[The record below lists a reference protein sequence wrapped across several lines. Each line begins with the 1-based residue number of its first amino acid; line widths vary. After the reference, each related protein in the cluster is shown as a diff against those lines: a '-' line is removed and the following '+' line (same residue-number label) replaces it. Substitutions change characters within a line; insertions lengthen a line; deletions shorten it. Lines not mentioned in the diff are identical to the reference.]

1 MNTSKKV
8 LALIV
13 VLMAG
18 FSTGCG
24 EPSDASQAAQR
35 VGDRVIEEKKQ
46 SIKDLQDLADAHG
59 TDQPDVGVVDSSR
72 FGQATVDELMT
83 RCEELEQEAF
93 EKEFTPEWTQE
104 AYYRFAVVEHVV
116 SNVGEASAGTS
127 VHRRYL
133 VNPIGEWYKI
143 PESDREWALT
153 VKEGAVVELPATVM
167 LWVKVDQ
174 STVRYHGSYM
184 IDALDG
190 EHRSFV
196 SEAYS
201 GHDEGIIFF
210 VEKKDFED
218 RKYQ

>member
-24 EPSDASQAAQR
+24 DDAAAK
-35 VGDRVIEEKKQ
+35 VSATLEH
-46 SIKDLQDLADAHG
+46 DLQSAVDNARTG
-59 TDQPDVGVVDSSR
+59 TDQPNVGVVDSSR
-72 FGQATVDELMT
+72 FGQTTVDELMT

-116 SNVGEASAGTS
+116 SNVGEPDAGTS

-174 STVRYHGSYM
+174 ATIRYHGSYM

-190 EHRSFV
+190 EYRSFITGD
-196 SEAYS
+196 YT

-210 VEKKDFED
+210 VEKKDFEG

>member
-1 MNTSKKV
+1 MAIGALSIGTLALKGRFLVNTSKKV
-8 LALIV
+8 LALGV
-13 VLMAG
+13 MLLLVGL
-18 FSTGCG
+18 STGCG
-24 EPSDASQAAQR
+24 DASNAADSSQAAQR
-35 VGDRVIEEKKQ
+35 VVDGLIEDKKQ
-46 SIKDLQDLADAHG
+46 SIKD
-59 TDQPDVGVVDSSR
+59 
-72 FGQATVDELMT
+72 LMT
-83 RCEELEQEAF
+83 RCEELEMAAI
-93 EKEFTPEWTQE
+93 EKEYTPEWTQE

-116 SNVGEASAGTS
+116 SNVGEPDLGTS
-127 VHRRYL
+127 VHRRFL

-143 PESDREWALT
+143 PESDWEWALT

-174 STVRYHGSYM
+174 TTVRYHGSYM

-196 SEAYS
+196 TETYS